1 MQLFLWN
8 TDYLLERLAVPGGLA
23 QYLGEFVVQF
33 FFKSVY
39 GALWY
44 AVLFAAVQLLTWRLI
59 KSEKRQALCYLL
71 SFVPSAI
78 LWYLACNP
86 KIPMTP
92 IIAVLLTLVLMNLL
106 PKKQNIR
113 WIVACVMIPI
123 GYWLLGPAVVI
134 LAVYLLFSRCASMF
148 LKPVLLMLM
157 RILWR

>member
-1 MQLFLWN
+1 MYSLAETDAIREYKMLLWP
-8 TDYLLERLAVPGGLA
+8 TADYLLERLAVPGGLA

-106 PKKQNIR
+106 IFCS
-113 WIVACVMIPI
+113 VAV
-123 GYWLLGPAVVI
+123 PAC
-134 LAVYLLFSRCASMF
+134 S
-148 LKPVLLMLM
+148 
-157 RILWR
+157 